1 MPLLLIP
8 ILLGAIAYGAYR
20 LYASVAMRLGP
31 LAGIAALVLAAAV
44 VVAVAAYFVHR
55 HRLIHGK
62 TVNGRRILELPGS
75 WGRLTLDANRKQGSL
90 SLHDLTAQFI
100 FADIAGVASIERRHA
115 GPGTALAPCLAARM
129 AHPLVRRQTGAPLG
143 ADPYTG
149 RATETLT
156 IRRDSTSLRKNHML
170 VEFLLEK
177 FSRDKKIK

>member
-100 FADIAGVASIERRHA
+100 FADIAGVASIERDGTPALALRLRHA
-115 GPGTALAPCLAARM
+115 SQPEWHIPLSDDKQARRWVRILTLAAQQK
-129 AHPLVRRQTGAPLG
+129 L
-143 ADPYTG
+143 
-149 RATETLT
+149 
-156 IRRDSTSLRKNHML
+156 
-170 VEFLLEK
+170 
-177 FSRDKKIK
+177 